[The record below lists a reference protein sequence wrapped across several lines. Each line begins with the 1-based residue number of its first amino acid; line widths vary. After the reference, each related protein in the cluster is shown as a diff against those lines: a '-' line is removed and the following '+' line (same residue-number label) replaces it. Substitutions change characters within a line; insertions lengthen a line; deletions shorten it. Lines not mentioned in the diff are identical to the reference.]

1 MSIFDTLNPARK
13 TQPVTQKELSG
24 FSGSNGFNI
33 SFTSDSFDISN
44 ANLYHKGYKSN
55 PYVYA
60 VVSRLSFLMAQIPFK
75 VSKITDVSKQAKY
88 KGMTWEQKT
97 SRKGQ
102 LLKEEAIEDVPG
114 HPLQEI
120 LDYPNNEMEGF
131 EFRQALYI
139 NKLLTGNAY
148 GQAMRRDERPPTELW
163 VLPPMAVT
171 LQSSGNFYNKVK
183 SARFS
188 WNATQ
193 KEIESQN
200 LFHSK
205 YYDPMGS
212 VYGLSPLVAA
222 RKAIQ
227 QVNAGDEHNAAL
239 LQNGA
244 KPEFIIIVPDGTT
257 DEQKENLKE
266 RFVQEYG
273 GKYKGTMKPIVA
285 DESFMRIEQ
294 LGYTMKDMDWQ
305 ASQLNNMRKVYDVF
319 GVGSEI
325 FNDPENKIQA
335 NKEEAIRSLY
345 TDRVLPEADNFK
357 GEFERFLLPMYPED
371 NLMIAIDTS
380 AVAALN
386 EERNKIAE
394 RMEKVD
400 YFTENEKRAEM
411 GAERIDEEWAD
422 MVWKDARKVP
432 AQSLGDVQLED
443 AKEIYNFDEIK
454 LNGLAHAHK

>member
-1 MSIFDTLNPARK
+1 
-13 TQPVTQKELSG
+13 
-24 FSGSNGFNI
+24 
-33 SFTSDSFDISN
+33 
-44 ANLYHKGYKSN
+44 
-55 PYVYA
+55 
-60 VVSRLSFLMAQIPFK
+60 
-75 VSKITDVSKQAKY
+75 
-88 KGMTWEQKT
+88 
-97 SRKGQ
+97 
-102 LLKEEAIEDVPG
+102 
-114 HPLQEI
+114 
-120 LDYPNNEMEGF
+120 
-131 EFRQALYI
+131 
-139 NKLLTGNAY
+139 
-148 GQAMRRDERPPTELW
+148 
-163 VLPPMAVT
+163 
-171 LQSSGNFYNKVK
+171 
-183 SARFS
+183 
-188 WNATQ
+188 
-193 KEIESQN
+193 
-200 LFHSK
+200 
-205 YYDPMGS
+205 MGS

-257 DEQKENLKE
+257 DEQKEYLKD
-266 RFVQEYG
+266 RWVQEYG

-305 ASQLNNMRKVYDVF
+305 ASQLNNMRKVYDVY

-443 AKEIYNFDEIK
+443 AKEIYNFDEVK